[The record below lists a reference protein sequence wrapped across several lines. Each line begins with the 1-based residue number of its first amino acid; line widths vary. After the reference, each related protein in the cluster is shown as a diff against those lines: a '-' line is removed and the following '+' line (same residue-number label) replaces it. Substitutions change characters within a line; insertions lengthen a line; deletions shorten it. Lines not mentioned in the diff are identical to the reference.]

1 MDDNGTNDQPQLGQD
16 FWTINGIKQDPVP
29 FKLLQKNLWSI
40 ALCHSKITFPK
51 RFTLK
56 LTWVIVWHRPK
67 QCTIKRP
74 FLKNDHRFAGYQGL
88 GLFNR
93 YKVGHILVEVV
104 HPIYNW
110 FSGAHLEVVGRRFF
124 CVPKDAKPPKL
135 GGGGQ
140 IPKHIIHVYYVFF
153 LGPVF
158 LKWKTAI
165 LFFSSFNNI
174 SSFLHLFPACWQ
186 NISIQF
192 GAHIFLV
199 PLEHF

>member
-135 GGGGQ
+135 GGGGANSET
-140 IPKHIIHVYYVFF
+140 HHTC
-153 LGPVF
+153 L
-158 LKWKTAI
+158 LC
-165 LFFSSFNNI
+165 LFFGSRFFKVENSNT
-174 SSFLHLFPACWQ
+174 FL
-186 NISIQF
+186 
-192 GAHIFLV
+192 
-199 PLEHF
+199 